1 MSQKRKAAESCLTPI
16 DVSLCPTP
24 VSVEIEY
31 CLQCEGTAGK
41 ARAVERA
48 IRAAFP
54 IAIITSFKGRK
65 TSFEVV
71 LKSAG
76 DKLLWSGLA
85 IPKRPKCPQVP
96 QIKAMMCTIAE
107 EHLTFNGC
115 SSNKDE
121 MMETTR
127 HEQKIVPVC
136 DTSLRRSKRM
146 KLKTDA

>member
-1 MSQKRKAAESCLTPI
+1 MPQKRKATEGPAPI
-16 DVSLCPTP
+16 DVSSCPAP

-41 ARAVERA
+41 SRAVEKA

-54 IAIITSFKGRK
+54 NAIVNTFKGRK

-107 EHLTFNGC
+107 EHLAFNGC
-115 SSNKDE
+115 ASNKDE
-121 MMETTR
+121 TMQPALKEDKTVR
-127 HEQKIVPVC
+127 VP
-136 DTSLRRSKRM
+136 DASLRRSKRT
-146 KLKTDA
+146 KVNTDS